1 MKDYIRIWIKVLIV
15 FIGYLQFF
23 EKIDRF
29 SNVILYIY
37 YVHTLEISGC
47 HKSNLKHITEILLLV
62 G

>member
-1 MKDYIRIWIKVLIV
+1 MV
-15 FIGYLQFF
+15 IGYLQFF

-29 SNVILYIY
+29 CNVILYIY